1 MYADGF
7 PTKIIPCNPPHLS
20 SYFIM
25 NFLIAPNAMKGALTA
40 QQICTVLQ
48 RTLRRKYPSSEMVST
63 PVADGGNGT
72 LDCLMNAFGGTVYS
86 TTVTGP
92 VPTMK
97 VNARYGI
104 TPQKIGIIESADAI
118 GLHHVT
124 PSPDTIAQSTSR
136 GIGELIMAMQ
146 RHQCVEIRIGLG
158 GTATNDGGAGAAA
171 ALGFEMFDE
180 HDELLKEG
188 SIPLLQLQKIVGRKT
203 KPAVPPIRLL
213 TDVQNP
219 LLGDNG
225 ATYTFARQK
234 GATDEQLPYLEAAL
248 INFADVV
255 EAHAGKEFRSVSG
268 AGAAGGL
275 GFGLMALC
283 NASVTGGIDAV
294 LDAIGFDD
302 KLASCD
308 CVLTAEGMLD
318 EQTLFGKGIAGIAL
332 RAQRLNKPVHAF
344 VGKVRGDADRLR
356 RQLGLASL
364 TQISPND
371 LPPAQAMRDAS
382 WLLADAVYHHSF

>member
-1 MYADGF
+1 
-7 PTKIIPCNPPHLS
+7 
-20 SYFIM
+20 M
-25 NFLIAPNAMKGALTA
+25 NFLLAPNAMKGALTA
-40 QQICTVLQ
+40 QQISIVLQ
-48 RTLRRKYPSSEMVST
+48 RTLRRKYPSSEIVSA

-72 LDCLMNAFGGTVYS
+72 LECLMNALGGTVYN

-92 VPTMK
+92 VPTMT

-118 GLHHVT
+118 GLHHIT
-124 PSPDTIAQSTSR
+124 PSPESIAQSTSR
-136 GIGELIMAMQ
+136 GIGELILATQ
-146 RHQCVEIRIGLG
+146 RHQCSEIRIGLG

-171 ALGFEMFDE
+171 ALGFELFDE
-180 HDELLKEG
+180 HDEPLKEG
-188 SIPLLQLQKIVGRKT
+188 SIPLLQLHTIVDRKANA
-203 KPAVPPIRLL
+203 AVPPILLL

-225 ATYTFARQK
+225 ATYTYARQK
-234 GATDEQLPYLEAAL
+234 GATEEQLPYLEAAL
-248 INFADVV
+248 KNFADAV
-255 EAHAGKEFRSVSG
+255 ETHTGKECRNISG

-275 GFGLMALC
+275 GFGLLTLC

-294 LDAIGFDD
+294 LDTIGFDD
-302 KLASCD
+302 KLAACD

-344 VGKVRGDADRLR
+344 VGKVRGDADRLC

-364 TQISPND
+364 TQISPD
-371 LPPAQAMRDAS
+371 TLPPVQAMRDAS
-382 WLLADAVYHHSF
+382 WLLADAVYHHTF